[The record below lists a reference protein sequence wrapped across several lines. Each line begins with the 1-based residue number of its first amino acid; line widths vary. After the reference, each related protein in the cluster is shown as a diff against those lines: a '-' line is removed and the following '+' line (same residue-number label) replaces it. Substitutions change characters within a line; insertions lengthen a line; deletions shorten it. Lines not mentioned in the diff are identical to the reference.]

1 VHDYYSGE
9 EEISVESLI
18 EEQRRL
24 ARSKTFFEKVV
35 GTLCVAALLKERLA
49 ALTDAAVGQL
59 MVDHVWSE
67 LNLLGPESVIVEI
80 ASERLLH
87 SSPVLVKNTKENL
100 NR

>member
-1 VHDYYSGE
+1 MPDYYSGQ
-9 EEISVESLI
+9 EEISVGGLI

-49 ALTDAAVGQL
+49 ALPDEAVGQL
-59 MVDHVWSE
+59 MLDKVCNEMSVFSPE
-67 LNLLGPESVIVEI
+67 LTICEV
-80 ASERLLH
+80 ATERLIH
-87 SSPVLVKNTKENL
+87 SSPVLVKTVKENS

>member
-1 VHDYYSGE
+1 VIDYYSGQ
-9 EEISVESLI
+9 EEISVEGLI

-49 ALTDAAVGQL
+49 ALTDAAIGQL
-59 MVDHVWSE
+59 MVDHVCNEMNVFSPE
-67 LNLLGPESVIVEI
+67 LTICEV
-80 ASERLLH
+80 ATERLIH
-87 SSPVLVKNTKENL
+87 SSPVLVKSDKENL

>member
-1 VHDYYSGE
+1 VPDDYGGQ
-9 EEISVESLI
+9 EEISVEGLI

-24 ARSKTFFEKVV
+24 ARSKIFFEKVV

-59 MVDHVWSE
+59 MVDHVCNEMNVLSPE
-67 LNLLGPESVIVEI
+67 LTICEV
-80 ASERLLH
+80 ATERLIH
-87 SSPVLVKNTKENL
+87 TSPVLVKSVKENL